1 MSFHFE
7 QLELFPDPAL
17 RHDESEGLA
26 YSDRFLFTS
35 FADYPDALAHY
46 HVALTCMRCC
56 NAESN
61 DKKKGPYVSLTDAT
75 CPMVVKPHKF
85 QEQYNAI
92 YWAWWERVAPCLGDL
107 KQCYVDAEFAS
118 PEHET
123 DDDAIDFM
131 MQEEADIIT
140 SVDANMEYRH
150 EKGFLF
156 GPHLLTLFDQVM
168 SVLLC
173 TGTNPTCMS

>member
-61 DKKKGPYVSLTDAT
+61 DKKKGPYVSLTDVT
-75 CPMVVKPHKF
+75 PPMVVKPNRF
-85 QEQYNAI
+85 QEQFNAI
-92 YWAWWERVAPCLGDL
+92 YWAWWERILPCLGDFL
-107 KQCYVDAEFAS
+107 QFVETEFESRAYK
-118 PEHET
+118 T
-123 DDDAIDFM
+123 DDAAIDSM
-131 MQEEADIIT
+131 MEEVADIIT
-140 SVDANMEYRH
+140 SVDVNMEFH
-150 EKGFLF
+150 SSKLPLF
-156 GPHLLTLFDQVM
+156 GPHILTLFDQVM
-168 SVLLC
+168 SLLLC
-173 TGTNPTCMS
+173 TGTNPTPDIV